1 MFSLKSFPSLL
12 ILPAA
17 LSAITYGCAT
27 VATQDSATVAAAT
40 AAATAAAEVADNA
53 THGGASAP
61 GSPTARAAP
70 SAPTVVAA
78 AAAAAAAAAGQ
89 QKPFTDV
96 IKDAK
101 EQPGLFALWSKDEKV
116 WLEIRPEQFDQPFF
130 LQVNRTNGIGERDPF
145 MSPMLHSYIVE
156 FHRMGNLVQLIA
168 KNTQFFAAEGTPLA
182 RAVRENLSD
191 SLISTVT
198 VASLPHPERKSILI
212 EANGL
217 LLSDIPAGAT
227 ALESAYHISYGFDAR
242 NSSFST
248 IHNTPELTGL
258 AVSAHYSAPRIS
270 QPSATPNPSAPHIAP
285 PSHLED
291 PRSLFLGYYYSFAK
305 LPAPMHP
312 RPADDRL
319 GHFVVH
325 RWDFSDDVSKFP
337 EVYYVKRWRLEK
349 KDPAAELSEPIQ
361 PIVYWLDRNIP
372 EKYRETVKAG
382 ILEWNKAFEKIGFKD
397 AIRVEVQP
405 DNAEFSTADAH
416 HASVRW
422 VVRDETGAFAIGP
435 NRSDP
440 RTGEI
445 LDADIEI
452 EDGWTRVPR
461 RVAAE
466 QFPPR
471 SARTS
476 RDANFCDYGDVAMD
490 EMAFAL
496 DLLMARGEIAAD
508 SPEAERYVLA
518 TLKDVVTHEVGH
530 TLGLQHNFRAST
542 IYTQKELGDS
552 EFTKVHG
559 IGGSVMD
566 YNAVN
571 LALQDERQGEYV
583 MHTIGPYDYW
593 AIEYAY
599 RPIAPEREKE
609 ELARIAARSVEP
621 QLAFGND
628 IDAGFGGSSEGMD
641 PQVNRRD
648 IGSDPL
654 EYAARRI
661 KLSRELWDRLQSRPL
676 KSGESYEMLRR
687 NFLGGLTQVGNA
699 TVVASKY
706 VGGVVY
712 VRDHAGSGREP
723 FTPVPVDR
731 QRAALKQI
739 AEGLLSVD
747 SFRLKPEFVRRMTVD
762 QFDRFRDDAGS
773 SAIVPDISLTARM
786 LAMQRSVLDQLMSDA
801 VATRIEESA
810 YRHLKAEQSFR
821 LSELYDTVQD
831 AIWSELK
838 TGRDISVF
846 RRNLQR
852 EHLKRVTGVLLRP
865 SQGVQADARALQRE
879 NAKQLLAL
887 IHTALTKTSFSKEA
901 RAHLA
906 ECENTLEETLKA
918 PLMRGA

>member
-1 MFSLKSFPSLL
+1 MANKTILAPSWRRHTC
-12 ILPAA
+12 IDRVVPAELQPA
-17 LSAITYGCAT
+17 LH
-27 VATQDSATVAAAT
+27 VARRD
-40 AAATAAAEVADNA
+40 AE
-53 THGGASAP
+53 TR
-61 GSPTARAAP
+61 ARALLTA
-70 SAPTVVAA
+70 SRSGALRAEDILRAKMAVVS
-78 AAAAAAAAAGQ
+78 G
-89 QKPFTDV
+89 
-96 IKDAK
+96 
-101 EQPGLFALWSKDEKV
+101 
-116 WLEIRPEQFDQPFF
+116 
-130 LQVNRTNGIGERDPF
+130 
-145 MSPMLHSYIVE
+145 
-156 FHRMGNLVQLIA
+156 
-168 KNTQFFAAEGTPLA
+168 
-182 RAVRENLSD
+182 
-191 SLISTVT
+191 
-198 VASLPHPERKSILI
+198 RK
-212 EANGL
+212 
-217 LLSDIPAGAT
+217 
-227 ALESAYHISYGFDAR
+227 
-242 NSSFST
+242 
-248 IHNTPELTGL
+248 
-258 AVSAHYSAPRIS
+258 
-270 QPSATPNPSAPHIAP
+270 
-285 PSHLED
+285 
-291 PRSLFLGYYYSFAK
+291 
-305 LPAPMHP
+305 
-312 RPADDRL
+312 
-319 GHFVVH
+319 
-325 RWDFSDDVSKFP
+325 W
-337 EVYYVKRWRLEK
+337 
-349 KDPAAELSEPIQ
+349 
-361 PIVYWLDRNIP
+361 
-372 EKYRETVKAG
+372 
-382 ILEWNKAFEKIGFKD
+382 
-397 AIRVEVQP
+397 
-405 DNAEFSTADAH
+405 
-416 HASVRW
+416 
-422 VVRDETGAFAIGP
+422 
-435 NRSDP
+435 
-440 RTGEI
+440 
-445 LDADIEI
+445 
-452 EDGWTRVPR
+452 EDGQKVRCR
-461 RVAAE
+461 FIDGSAKQRKRAE
-466 QFPPR
+466 AKAHMWEEF
-471 SARTS
+471 
-476 RDANFCDYGDVAMD
+476 AN
-490 EMAFAL
+490 
-496 DLLMARGEIAAD
+496 I
-508 SPEAERYVLA
+508 
-518 TLKDVVTHEVGH
+518 K
-530 TLGLQHNFRAST
+530 
-542 IYTQKELGDS
+542 
-552 EFTKVHG
+552 
-559 IGGSVMD
+559 
-566 YNAVN
+566 
-571 LALQDERQGEYV
+571 
-583 MHTIGPYDYW
+583 
-593 AIEYAY
+593 
-599 RPIAPEREKE
+599 
-609 ELARIAARSVEP
+609 
-621 QLAFGND
+621 LAFGND